1 MDELLIIKKFFPII
15 IPFASLLFI
24 VSLILMISTSSSG
37 DATILAG
44 TLFRKPF
51 NDDVNYSVTSYF
63 GNRLDPFGSGEIT
76 NHYGIDLSAP
86 EGTDIVAIGD
96 GIVYQVGNDSDGLG
110 NYVYIKHDYGD
121 IIFYSIYGHMLDD
134 SIVVNENQNIKS
146 GEKIGCVGNTGSST
160 GNHLH
165 LALTSPILEF
175 NDKYYVDPYYV
186 IEGL

>member
-63 GNRLDPFGSGEIT
+63 V
-76 NHYGIDLSAP
+76 
-86 EGTDIVAIGD
+86 IV
-96 GIVYQVGNDSDGLG
+96 
-110 NYVYIKHDYGD
+110 
-121 IIFYSIYGHMLDD
+121 
-134 SIVVNENQNIKS
+134 
-146 GEKIGCVGNTGSST
+146 
-160 GNHLH
+160 
-165 LALTSPILEF
+165 
-175 NDKYYVDPYYV
+175 
-186 IEGL
+186 